1 MCSTPARGSQPSSS
15 SLVQTDER
23 LPWSRL
29 PAAHLLGGTSPLALN
44 LSVWSAAGQDGVPS
58 AIIRPHHTQAEGAA
72 RFSRPTPL
80 TWDRRSSGR
89 PCYWS
94 LTPPVLLTSDHQQ
107 KQGSQRSEREVGAA
121 EAFHRRPPD
130 AVTAPRGFLLAAEA
144 SPVPV
149 TDGLTLPSGAP
160 VGAQAR
166 QVLAGAFRP
175 NSTQEVEGGAQ
186 APGWPALHGPLFCL
200 IVVPGALVP
209 AQKPSAEWLA
219 GDLESSGCHCPC
231 RGFPGGPKVV

>member
-1 MCSTPARGSQPSSS
+1 MSVTLLTWSKIKGRPFEVCSTPARGSQPSSS

-107 KQGSQRSEREVGAA
+107 KQGSQRSEGGWGQP
-121 EAFHRRPPD
+121 RPFTGVHLMP
-130 AVTAPRGFLLAAEA
+130 
-144 SPVPV
+144 
-149 TDGLTLPSGAP
+149 
-160 VGAQAR
+160 
-166 QVLAGAFRP
+166 
-175 NSTQEVEGGAQ
+175 
-186 APGWPALHGPLFCL
+186 
-200 IVVPGALVP
+200 
-209 AQKPSAEWLA
+209 
-219 GDLESSGCHCPC
+219 
-231 RGFPGGPKVV
+231 